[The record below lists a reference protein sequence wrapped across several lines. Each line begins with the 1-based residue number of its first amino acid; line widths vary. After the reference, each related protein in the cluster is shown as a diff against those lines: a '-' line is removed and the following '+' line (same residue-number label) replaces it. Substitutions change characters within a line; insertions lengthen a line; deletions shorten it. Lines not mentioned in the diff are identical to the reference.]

1 MLFVRKLDSTPLVTV
16 IVLAL
21 AAGFFLYRQ
30 VASEEAAAAAA
41 GQWPQIKGYADMAI
55 PADNPMTPA
64 KVELGKQL
72 YYDTRLS
79 GDGSRACYSCHLKE
93 HGLTD
98 GKPKAVGAYNA
109 ALPRSSP
116 TLWNIGY
123 HSEFYWDGRSKSLE
137 AQAMAAWTGGNMGV
151 SGKDGRPSTADICAR
166 LDAIGAYRKQ
176 FQAVFGGGCAPE
188 NVVKAISAF
197 ERTIV
202 TTEKNSA
209 WIRFRA
215 GDETA
220 LGPAARRGYELFRAK
235 AGCTNCHD
243 GLLLTDQQF
252 HNIGI
257 AWDAA
262 KNDFTDLGRFKVTN
276 QERDKGAFKTPTLL
290 DIAKSAPYFHD
301 GSVAT
306 LEEAVDFMLGGGRPN
321 PQLDS
326 ANLVPRLLT
335 PAERSDLFEFLRA
348 LSVNYTIK
356 EPKLPR

>member
-1 MLFVRKLDSTPLVTV
+1 MLVSRSFRPWTLVVLAFV
-16 IVLAL
+16 AL
-21 AAGFFLYRQ
+21 AAAFTLSCQR
-30 VASEEAAAAAA
+30 VAEEPREAAV
-41 GQWPQIKGYADMAI
+41 QWPQVKGYADMLV

-72 YYDTRLS
+72 YYDSRLS
-79 GDGSRACYSCHLKE
+79 GDASRACYSCHLKE

-98 GKPKAVGAYNA
+98 GKPKAIGAYHA
-109 ALPRSSP
+109 PLPRSSP

-137 AQAMAAWTGGNMGV
+137 TQAMAAWTGGNMGV
-151 SGKDGRPSTADICAR
+151 SGKDGRPSTADICAK
-166 LDAIGAYRKQ
+166 LDGIEGYRTQ
-176 FQAVFGGGCAPE
+176 FQAVFGGPCTPE

-202 TTEKNSA
+202 STEKNSA

-215 GDETA
+215 GDEGA
-220 LGPAARRGYELFRAK
+220 LSPAARRGYELFRTK

-252 HNIGI
+252 HNTGI
-257 AWDAA
+257 AWDP
-262 KNDFTDLGRFKVTN
+262 KKKEFTDVGRFKVTN
-276 QERDKGAFKTPTLL
+276 QERDNGAFKTPTLL
-290 DIAKSAPYFHD
+290 DIAHSAPYFHD

-306 LEEAVDFMLGGGRPN
+306 LEEALDFMLAGGRPN

-326 ANLVPRLLT
+326 ANLEPRRLTAEERADLL
-335 PAERSDLFEFLRA
+335 EFLRA
-348 LSVNYTIK
+348 LAVDYTIK
-356 EPKLPR
+356 EPRLPK